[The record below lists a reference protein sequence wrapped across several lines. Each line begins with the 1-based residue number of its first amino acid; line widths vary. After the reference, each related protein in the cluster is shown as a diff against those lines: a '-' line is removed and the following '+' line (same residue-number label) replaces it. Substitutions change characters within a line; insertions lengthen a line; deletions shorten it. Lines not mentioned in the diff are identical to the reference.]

1 MTLVMAVRLASG
13 HTMKVIC
20 ISELCYYIALFH
32 PCWPWGYKMQKALLG
47 KKYTKNMLKAKPK
60 DDFT

>member
-13 HTMKVIC
+13 HTMKAIC

-32 PCWPWGYKMQKALLG
+32 P
-47 KKYTKNMLKAKPK
+47 
-60 DDFT
+60 

>member
-32 PCWPWGYKMQKALLG
+32 P
-47 KKYTKNMLKAKPK
+47 
-60 DDFT
+60 